1 MAKNNRASQA
11 ELQTAGYDAIRNFR
25 HAIFA
30 ETEVSNLARVIRYDR
45 KNHLADIQPLAN
57 MSDGSES
64 AQYLDVPVV
73 ENCYIIDEMID
84 ALKSEFEKVDENS
97 KLPEHAATS
106 FVAKLPKKRLLRP
119 GIVVVYV
126 VLDRDSDNWSRDATT
141 FTPGSTR
148 MHDANDAIII
158 GIWGGD
164 WKNG

>member
-11 ELQTAGYDAIRNFR
+11 ELQTAVYDAIRNFR

-84 ALKSEFEKVDENS
+84 ALKSEF
-97 KLPEHAATS
+97 
-106 FVAKLPKKRLLRP
+106 KKRLLRP
-119 GIVVVYV
+119 GVVVVYV
-126 VLDRDSDNWSRDATT
+126 VLDRDSDNWNRDART

-148 MHDANDAIII
+148 MHDANDAVII